1 MYNYNEEI
9 FNDVKE
15 AILDNYTE
23 KDIREN
29 LKNRC
34 EWEEKLWDDLWTND
48 NVTGNASGSY
58 TFSRWQAEDNLAHN
72 GDLIAEALAE
82 FGYSGVD
89 LLGKGAEWLD
99 VLIRC
104 YLLPQGVTQVLDE
117 LEEEYFEEDE
127 ESEDAEAIDD

>member
-9 FNDVKE
+9 FNDV
-15 AILDNYTE
+15 
-23 KDIREN
+23 
-29 LKNRC
+29 
-34 EWEEKLWDDLWTND
+34 
-48 NVTGNASGSY
+48 
-58 TFSRWQAEDNLAHN
+58 
-72 GDLIAEALAE
+72 EALAE

-117 LEEEYFEEDE
+117 LEEEYSEEDE